1 MIDYGFYK
9 ELDYTFEQTIKIVLE
24 KIKNSEFNV
33 ITQIDLKKKFKE
45 KLGRNYKEYLILGLC
60 DTENAFQ
67 VVEAENNIG
76 LMLPCN
82 LIVYEKV
89 DKTVI
94 AIMKPSAMMASMDNL
109 ELEADLP
116 YEDEYAIACLS
127 PYSFYHG

>member
-24 KIKNSEFNV
+24 KIKDSEFNV
-33 ITQIDLKKKFKE
+33 ITQIDLKKKFEE

-60 DTENAFQ
+60 DTENAFK
-67 VVEAENNIG
+67 VVEAENNVG

-94 AIMKPSAMMASMDNL
+94 AIMKPSAMMASIDNL
-109 ELEADLP
+109 ELEGLVCNVEEMLKDLF
-116 YEDEYAIACLS
+116 ESIK
-127 PYSFYHG
+127 